1 MQFFKYEGYY
11 PEEAEQRYSV
21 REMRDL
27 LKKQAMKLDAFLQ
40 PIRRE
45 AFLCVGNIDEDGVT
59 VVALLR
65 TGDDAQRLI
74 GTFLETIEFPVEDGR
89 LEEITLHVAR
99 GLLQNAARS
108 GFIEDD
114 EDILERF
121 ELHRLNARF
130 GKSIQFSEKMIE
142 PRTKDMLYRDAQ
154 RYLSNE
160 TLLPELDRIYAG
172 KGDSSAIGHPVH
184 YLLRTDSAATRRGL
198 CELLTDALYTNKRLR
213 SKRYCTIS
221 LKPDSDLYPPAYDA
235 LYKSCI
241 GGALVVQF
249 FGNED
254 PEGEFA
260 SENRE
265 MVTLLAKAMKHYRNE
280 VLTIF
285 CLERACNTSRAI
297 FYENL
302 GTVSVVELSEE
313 LVDASRATEHLKMLA
328 AENNVAAD
336 DALLSKIEPDKRYL
350 APELIELFSEWYNTL
365 LKTDVYP
372 QYREIAS
379 AKVEAVK
386 EAPKGSAY
394 DELTEMI
401 GLSEAK
407 RIIKTAIDYRK
418 AQKLFS
424 EKGMKAEQ
432 PSMHMV
438 FTGNPGTAKTTVARL
453 FARIMREND
462 LLAKGHIIELGRGDL
477 VGKYVGWTAPTVK
490 KKFFEAKGGVLFI
503 DEAYSLVDDRSGS
516 FGDEA
521 INTIV
526 QEMENHRDELVVIF
540 AGYPDKMEGFLGK
553 NPGLRSRITFHVPFA
568 DYSTEEL
575 LEIAALTAKKKG
587 LTLTDGARETLEAV
601 FDAARTEPDFGNGRF
616 VRNLVEKAKM
626 AQAARL
632 LSAGYDAV
640 NESDVATITEADIAQ
655 IAPKPKAAPMRS
667 RIGF

>member
-1 MQFFKYEGYY
+1 MQFFRYEGFF
-11 PEEAEQRYSV
+11 PEDAEQQYSA
-21 REMRDL
+21 RSMRDL
-27 LKKQAMKLDAFLQ
+27 LKKQAMKIDAFLQ

-45 AFLCVGNIDEDGVT
+45 AFLCVGGVDEDGVT
-59 VVALLR
+59 VVALLK
-65 TGDDAQRLI
+65 TGDDVQRLI
-74 GTFLETIEFPVEDGR
+74 GTYLEMLEFPVENGR
-89 LEEITLHVAR
+89 LEEITLHVAK

-114 EDILERF
+114 EDVLERF

-130 GKSIQFSEKMIE
+130 GKGIQFSEKMIE
-142 PRTKDMLYRDAQ
+142 PRMKDAIYREAQ

-172 KGDSSAIGHPVH
+172 KSDSPATGHPVH
-184 YLLRTDSAATRRGL
+184 YLIRTDSAATRRGL
-198 CELLTDALYTNKRLR
+198 CELLTEALYANKRIASR
-213 SKRYCTIS
+213 RCCAIG
-221 LKPDSDLYPPAYDA
+221 LKPDGDVYPPAYDS

-249 FGNED
+249 AGNKNPED
-254 PEGEFA
+254 EYA

-265 MVTLLAKAMKHYRNE
+265 MLTLLAKEMKRYRNE

-297 FYENL
+297 LYENL
-302 GTVSVVELSEE
+302 GTVSMIELAEE
-313 LVDASRATEHLKMLA
+313 LVDASRATEHLIMLA
-328 AENNVAAD
+328 AENNVKAD
-336 DALLSKIEPDKRYL
+336 DALLSKIKPDKGYL
-350 APELIELFSEWYNTL
+350 APELSELFSEWYNAL

-386 EAPKGSAY
+386 EAPRGSAY

-432 PSMHMV
+432 LSMHMV

-477 VGKYVGWTAPTVK
+477 VGKYVGWTAPTIQK
-490 KKFFEAKGGVLFI
+490 RFREAKGGVLFI

-516 FGDEA
+516 YGDEA

-526 QEMENHRDELVVIF
+526 QEMENHRDEVVVIF
-540 AGYPDKMEGFLGK
+540 AGYPDKMEWFLNK
-553 NPGLRSRITFHVPFA
+553 NPGLRSRIAFHVPFA

-575 LEIAALTAKKKG
+575 QRITALIAKKKG
-587 LTLTDGARETLEAV
+587 LTLTDGAKEKLEAV

-616 VRNLVEKAKM
+616 VRTLMEKAKM

-632 LSAGYDAV
+632 LSSGYDAV
-640 NESDVATITEADIAQ
+640 NESDIATITEADIIQ
-655 IAPKPKAAPMRS
+655 IAPKPKAAPKRA
-667 RIGF
+667 IGF

>member
-1 MQFFKYEGYY
+1 MQFFRYEGYY

-27 LKKQAMKLDAFLQ
+27 LKKQAMKIDAYLQ

-45 AFLCVGNIDEDGVT
+45 AFLCVGSVDEDGVT

-65 TGDDAQRLI
+65 SGDDAQRLI
-74 GTFLETIEFPVEDGR
+74 ETFFKTMELPIANGR

-130 GKSIQFSEKMIE
+130 GKGICFSEKMIE
-142 PRTKDMLYRDAQ
+142 PRYKDAIYREAQ

-172 KGDSSAIGHPVH
+172 KSDSPAVGHPVQ
-184 YLLRTDSAATRRGL
+184 YLIRTDSVTTRRGL
-198 CELLTDALYTNKRLR
+198 SELLTAALYANKRLGSR
-213 SKRYCTIS
+213 RYCMIS

-241 GGALVVQF
+241 GGALIVQF
-249 FGNED
+249 AGNED
-254 PEGEFA
+254 PEGEYA

-265 MVTLLAKAMKHYRNE
+265 MLTFLAKAMKHYRNE

-285 CLERACNTSRAI
+285 CLERACSTSRAI
-297 FYENL
+297 LYENL
-302 GTVSVVELSEE
+302 GTVSVIELSEE
-313 LVDASRATEHLKMLA
+313 LVDASRATAHLKALA

-336 DALLSKIEPDKRYL
+336 DALLSRIDPNKGYL
-350 APELIELFSEWYNTL
+350 APELRELFSEWYSML

-394 DELTEMI
+394 DELMEMI
-401 GLSEAK
+401 GLTEAK

-418 AQKLFS
+418 AQTLFS

-432 PSMHMV
+432 LSMHMV

-453 FARIMREND
+453 FARIMRENG
-462 LLAKGHIIELGRGDL
+462 LLAKGHLIELGRGDL
-477 VGKYVGWTAPTVK
+477 VGKYVGWTAPTIK
-490 KKFFEAKGGVLFI
+490 KRFNEAKGGVLFI

-526 QEMENHRDELVVIF
+526 QEMENRRDELVVIF
-540 AGYPDKMEGFLGK
+540 AGYPDKMEGFLDK
-553 NPGLRSRITFHVPFA
+553 NPGLRSRIAFHVPFA

-575 LEIAALTAKKKG
+575 LEISALTAKKMG
-587 LTLTDGARETLEAV
+587 LMLTDGAKEKLEPV
-601 FDAARTEPDFGNGRF
+601 FDAARTEPGFGNGRF
-616 VRNLVEKAKM
+616 VRTLMEKAKM
-626 AQAARL
+626 AQATRL

-640 NESDVATITEADIAQ
+640 NESDVATITEADIGQ
-655 IAPKPKAAPMRS
+655 TAPKPQTAPKR